1 MYFVCFCFGRG
12 VSMAD
17 VDWTEVT
24 SSLEKTEVVLK
35 GLSADVQPSTDPD
48 EAATHI
54 VSGNSRL

>member
-1 MYFVCFCFGRG
+1 
-12 VSMAD
+12 MAD

-54 VSGNSRL
+54 VSGNSRLQYLSTFRGWA